1 MFFQKNSLLSFVS
14 LRLLS
19 FFQMSVGY
27 VFFRFIGSGVCL
39 MVYKFLFASFKFFYD
54 ITLILAEPTVGLAA
68 AQ

>member
-27 VFFRFIGSGVCL
+27 VFF
-39 MVYKFLFASFKFFYD
+39 FALS
-54 ITLILAEPTVGLAA
+54 GLASA
-68 AQ
+68 